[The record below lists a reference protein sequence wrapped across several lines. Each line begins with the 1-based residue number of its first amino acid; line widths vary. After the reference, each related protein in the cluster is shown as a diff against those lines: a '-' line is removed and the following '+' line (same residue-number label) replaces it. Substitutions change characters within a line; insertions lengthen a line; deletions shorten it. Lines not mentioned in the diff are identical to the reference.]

1 MKVSKNLL
9 RDLRFSP
16 LFWTQFFGAFN
27 DNIFKNALVI
37 FITMRAFSL
46 GSVSSEQ
53 MVAVCGGV
61 FILPFFLFSATAGQ
75 VADKFSKSRLVT
87 WVKIWEILVMVIG
100 GYGFV
105 ANNVILLLVT
115 LFFMGMHSA
124 FFGPVKYSIL
134 PQLLRR
140 EELVAGN
147 AYVEMGTFLAILLGT
162 ILGGALIA
170 QSSLGSWLVGVVV
183 LTVAVLGWYSSL
195 GIVPLTAVAPALKI
209 QINPFPPTWDMI
221 RRIHRER
228 SIFLSILGISW
239 FWFFGA
245 GVLSVLPAYCRQYL
259 HGSEALI
266 TLFLALFSVGIG
278 IGSLLCGQLS
288 AHKLEL
294 GLVPFGSIGIS
305 LFCFDL
311 FWVGCPASLRTGA
324 ATHLTV
330 IELLMTAGG
339 LRIATDLLC
348 LAIFGG
354 FFIVPLYTLMQQRSE
369 EGERS
374 RIIAGNNI
382 LNALFMVIAAVLLVV
397 LFRLQFSIPQI
408 FLLFG
413 LLNLAVAVYIYT
425 RLPEFLFRFLC
436 WSITNIMYRLRVVG
450 REHLP
455 LDGPALLVCNHVSF
469 VDWLI
474 IASVSPRPVCFVM
487 HYSYLEIPLT
497 SWIFRDTKVIAIAGS
512 LEDSEIPESAFERI
526 DSELQKGQLVCLFP
540 EGRITTD
547 GGLGEFRPDVERIL
561 RETPVPLVPLMIDGL
576 GGSLFSK
583 GDGQAKKRL
592 FRRIWARI
600 TMIIGPAV
608 PPEQVSAPRLQPLV
622 AELQNEAPE

>member
-1 MKVSKNLL
+1 
-9 RDLRFSP
+9 
-16 LFWTQFFGAFN
+16 
-27 DNIFKNALVI
+27 
-37 FITMRAFSL
+37 
-46 GSVSSEQ
+46 
-53 MVAVCGGV
+53 
-61 FILPFFLFSATAGQ
+61 
-75 VADKFSKSRLVT
+75 
-87 WVKIWEILVMVIG
+87 
-100 GYGFV
+100 
-105 ANNVILLLVT
+105 
-115 LFFMGMHSA
+115 MGMHSA

-134 PQLLRR
+134 PQLLRK

-170 QSSLGSWLVGVVV
+170 QSSLGSWLVSTVV
-183 LTVAVLGWYSSL
+183 LTVAILGWYSSL
-195 GIVPLTAVAPALKI
+195 AIVPLAAVAPVLRI

-221 RRIHRER
+221 KRIHRVR

-245 GVLSVLPAYCRQYL
+245 GVLSVLPAYCRKYL

-288 AHKLEL
+288 ARKLEL

-311 FWVGCPASLRTGA
+311 FWVGCPASLRTGVGA
-324 ATHLTV
+324 HLTV
-330 IELLMTAGG
+330 MDLLVTAGG

-354 FFIVPLYTLMQQRSE
+354 FFIVPLYTLIQQRSE

-382 LNALFMVIAAVLLVV
+382 LNALFMVTAAVLLVV
-397 LFRLQFSIPQI
+397 LFRLQFTIPQI
-408 FLLFG
+408 FLIFG

-425 RLPEFLFRFLC
+425 LLPEFLFRFLC
-436 WSITNIMYRLRVVG
+436 WVIANIIYRLKVVG
-450 REHLP
+450 REHIP

-474 IASVSPRPVCFVM
+474 IASISPRPVRFVI
-487 HYSYLEIPLT
+487 HHSYLEIPLT
-497 SWIFRDTKVIAIAGS
+497 RWIFRDAKVIAIAGS
-512 LEDSEIPESAFERI
+512 RENSEILESAFQRI
-526 DSELQKGQLVCLFP
+526 ASDFGKESLFASFP
-540 EGRITTD
+540 KVESQPMGT
-547 GGLGEFRPDVERIL
+547 LGKFRPGVERIL
-561 RETPVPLVPLMIDGL
+561 RETPVPVVPLAIDGL
-576 GGSLFSK
+576 WGSFFSK
-583 GDGQAKKRL
+583 KDGKGQ
-592 FRRIWARI
+592 
-600 TMIIGPAV
+600 
-608 PPEQVSAPRLQPLV
+608 E
-622 AELQNEAPE
+622 

>member
-1 MKVSKNLL
+1 MNVSKNLL
-9 RDLRFSP
+9 RDSRFSP

-37 FITMRAFSL
+37 FITMKAFSL

-53 MVAVCGGV
+53 MVAVCGGI

-87 WVKIWEILVMVIG
+87 WVKVWEILVMVIG
-100 GYGFV
+100 AYGFV

-134 PQLLRR
+134 PQLLSK

-170 QSSLGSWLVGVVV
+170 QSSLGSWLVSAVV
-183 LTVAVLGWYSSL
+183 LAVAILGWYSSL
-195 GIVPLTAVAPALKI
+195 GIVPLAAVAPVLKI

-221 RRIHRER
+221 RRIHRVR
-228 SIFLSILGISW
+228 SVFLSILGISW

-288 AHKLEL
+288 ARKLEL

-311 FWVGCPASLRTGA
+311 FMVGCPASMTTSVG
-324 ATHLTV
+324 TPLTV
-330 IELLMTAGG
+330 MELLVTAGG

-354 FFIVPLYTLMQQRSE
+354 FFIVPLYTLIQQRSE

-382 LNALFMVIAAVLLVV
+382 LNALFMVMAAVLLVV
-397 LFRLQFSIPQI
+397 LFRLQFTIPQI
-408 FLLFG
+408 FLLLG
-413 LLNLAVAVYIYT
+413 LLNLAVAAYIYT
-425 RLPEFLFRFLC
+425 LLPEFLFRFLC
-436 WSITNIMYRLRVVG
+436 WVIANVVYRLKVIG
-450 REHLP
+450 RDHLP

-474 IASVSPRPVCFVM
+474 IASVSPRPVRFVM
-487 HYSYLEIPLT
+487 HYSYLEMPLT
-497 SWIFRDTKVIAIAGS
+497 RWIFRDAKVIAIAGS
-512 LEDSEIPESAFERI
+512 RENSEILESAFERI
-526 DSELQKGQLVCLFP
+526 ASELREGQLVCLFP

-547 GGLGEFRPDVERIL
+547 GTLGKFRPGAERIL
-561 RETPVPLVPLMIDGL
+561 RETPVPVIPLAIDGL
-576 GGSLFSK
+576 WGSFFSRK
-583 GDGQAKKRL
+583 DSKTRKRM
-592 FRRIWARI
+592 FRRIWHRVS
-600 TMIIGPAV
+600 MIIGPAV
-608 PPEQVSAPRLQPLV
+608 PPGQVSTARLQQLV
-622 AELQNEAPE
+622 AELRNEAPE

>member
-1 MKVSKNLL
+1 MNVSKNLL
-9 RDLRFSP
+9 RDSRFSP

-37 FITMRAFSL
+37 FITMKAYSL

-87 WVKIWEILVMVIG
+87 WVKVWEILVMVIG
-100 GYGFV
+100 AYGFV
-105 ANNVILLLVT
+105 ANNVILLLIT

-134 PQLLRR
+134 PHLLRK

-170 QSSLGSWLVGVVV
+170 QSSLGSWLVSAVV
-183 LTVAVLGWYSSL
+183 LAVAILGWYSSL
-195 GIVPLTAVAPALKI
+195 GIEPLSAVAPVLRI
-209 QINPFPPTWDMI
+209 QINPLPPTWDMI
-221 RRIHRER
+221 KRIHRVR
-228 SIFLSILGISW
+228 SVFLSILGISW

-245 GVLSVLPAYCRQYL
+245 GMLSILPTYCRHYL

-278 IGSLLCGQLS
+278 VGSLVCGKLS
-288 AHKLEL
+288 AGKLEL
-294 GLVPFGSIGIS
+294 GLVPLGSIGIS

-311 FWVGCPASLRTGA
+311 FMVGCPASLTTVAG
-324 ATHLTV
+324 TYLT
-330 IELLMTAGG
+330 IMDLLLTAGG
-339 LRIATDLLC
+339 LRIVTDLLC

-354 FFIVPLYTLMQQRSE
+354 FFIVPLYTLIQQRSE

-382 LNALFMVIAAVLLVV
+382 LNALFMVMAAVLLVV
-397 LFRLQFSIPQI
+397 LFRLQFTIPQI

-413 LLNLAVAVYIYT
+413 LLNLAVAAYIYI
-425 RLPEFLFRFLC
+425 RLPEFVFRFLC
-436 WSITNIMYRLRVVG
+436 WVVANIMYRVKVFG
-450 REHLP
+450 RDHLSI
-455 LDGPALLVCNHVSF
+455 DGPALLVCNHASIVG
-469 VDWLI
+469 WLI
-474 IASVSPRPVCFVM
+474 IASVSPRPVRFVM
-487 HYSYLEIPLT
+487 HYGYMETPLT
-497 SWIFRDTKVIAIAGS
+497 RWIFGDAKVITIAGS
-512 LEDSEIPESAFERI
+512 RENPETMESAFQPIASGLRE
-526 DSELQKGQLVCLFP
+526 GQLVCLFP
-540 EGRITTD
+540 EGVITTK
-547 GGLGEFRPDVERIL
+547 GTVGKVHPGVERIL
-561 RETPVPLVPLMIDGL
+561 FETPVPVIPLTIEGL
-576 GGSLFSK
+576 GGIFFNK
-583 GDGQAKKRL
+583 KDGRAREKT
-592 FRRIWARI
+592 RRIWQRI
-600 TMIIGPAV
+600 SMIIGPAV
-608 PPEQVSAPRLQPLV
+608 PPEQASASRLQQLV
-622 AELQNEAPE
+622 AELQNEAPR